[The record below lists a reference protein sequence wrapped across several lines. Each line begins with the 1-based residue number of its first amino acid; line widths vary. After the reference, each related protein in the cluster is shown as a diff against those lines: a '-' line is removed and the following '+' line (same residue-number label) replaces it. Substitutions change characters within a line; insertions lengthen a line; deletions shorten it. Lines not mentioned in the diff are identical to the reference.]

1 MSNVS
6 ARELVSVDKCKG
18 DIRFPDDCLDTHVW
32 RNRTRSG
39 ELCTRISPRRV
50 SVGGS
55 VLRRRTKEEE
65 RVSEKTTR
73 GDLDYAFESR
83 AARNRSV
90 FRPELQ
96 LCLAILLKS
105 GIISANQG
113 RKRRFLLNTVVR
125 LPISAHQ

>member
-6 ARELVSVDKCKG
+6 ARELVSVDKRKG
-18 DIRFPDDCLDTHVW
+18 DIRFPDDCLDTQVW
-32 RNRTRSG
+32 RNRTSSG
-39 ELCTRISPRRV
+39 ELCTRISPRWV

-73 GDLDYAFESR
+73 SDLDYSFEST

-90 FRPELQ
+90 FDRNCNFAWPY
-96 LCLAILLKS
+96 C
-105 GIISANQG
+105 
-113 RKRRFLLNTVVR
+113 
-125 LPISAHQ
+125 